1 MLGKAINTLST
12 AGVPTQE
19 DIQNLM
25 TAVQGGMSPAAAL
38 MQIIGNNPSRY
49 QTAISDKTIKD
60 GAGNVF
66 QFNPQTG
73 RYDIPVGSSTS
84 GATNVQV

>member
-38 MQIIGNNPSRY
+38 MQIIGNNPDR
-49 QTAISDKTIKD
+49 
-60 GAGNVF
+60 
-66 QFNPQTG
+66 FNQVQQ
-73 RYDIPVGSSTS
+73 DWKPVP
-84 GATNVQV
+84 